1 MIHWSEYHGHEI
13 DVVSKKVDN
22 TIYTFDIES
31 TSYLILNGEI
41 ISASE
46 YLNLNEEDREKALP
60 CACMYIWQFSINET
74 VYYGRT
80 WEEFKSFLDRIESN
94 CDLKKYIFVHNLSF
108 EFQFFASQFKIKSV
122 MSRKS
127 RKVMSAKLLDYNI
140 EFRCTYY
147 MSNVSLAYLPKLFNL
162 NVQKMVGDLDYTK
175 IRTPATKMTKTELG
189 YCEHDCLVV
198 YEYIKMELLKYKS
211 VNRIPMTST
220 GKVRKELQSLVMRDY
235 EYRRITRGSINIK
248 PSVYNMLV
256 DAFAGGYTHAN
267 YMYTDEVIPNVD
279 SYDETSAYPYVM
291 VTSKF
296 PMSEFKECHIKSV
309 DDMIEK
315 YAYLLKVTFH
325 NLKCKYY
332 NNFIS
337 ASKCSNIVGALFDN
351 GRIVSAKEVT
361 ITLTDIDFRF
371 FLDVYDIKSYEIN
384 ESYYAI
390 YKYLPKK
397 FINFIL
403 EKYVNKT
410 KFKNVK
416 GKELDYVK
424 EKNKF
429 NSLYGMTVTNMIR
442 DEVNF
447 DNITGWSESE
457 LTDSLIF
464 DKLLEEKEKAFLS
477 FSWGVWVT
485 AYARDNLLRRMILL
499 DPYVVYSD
507 TDSLKCAQGYDAK
520 VFDEYNQAVIRKI
533 QKVSSTL
540 NIPFENYAPE
550 DSKGVKHLLGI
561 FECETGAG
569 RKYTYDRFI
578 TQGAKKYCVEIDGQ
592 IEITVSGVP
601 KSGNKCLKRIE
612 DFRDDLVFDYKYT
625 NKQTIMYNDN
635 QSPVDIVDYLGV
647 KYKVDD
653 KSGCC
658 LLPTTYKLGKSLDY
672 ANLLTDNSTNRAKF
686 KNRSFQNE
694 QYFKL

>member
-1 MIHWSEYHGHEI
+1 MIHWSEYHGHEV

-31 TSYLILNGEI
+31 TSYLILNCEI

-80 WEEFKSFLDRIESN
+80 WEEFKSFLDRVESN

-108 EFQFFASQFKIKSV
+108 EFQFFSSQFKIKSV

-127 RKVMSAKLLDYNI
+127 RKVMSAKLADYNI

-147 MSNVSLAYLPKLFNL
+147 ISNVSLAYLPKLFNL

-175 IRTPATKMTKTELG
+175 LRTPATKMTKTELG

-220 GKVRKELQSLVMRDY
+220 GKVRKELQSLVMKDY

-267 YMYTDEVIPNVD
+267 FMYTDEVIPNVD

-296 PMSEFKECHIKSV
+296 PMSEFKECHIKTV
-309 DDMIEK
+309 DDMIEN

-337 ASKCSNIVGALFDN
+337 ASKCENIVGALFDN

-371 FLDVYDIKSYEIN
+371 FLDVYDIESYEIN

-507 TDSLKCAQGYDAK
+507 TDSLKCAQGYDVK
-520 VFDEYNQAVIRKI
+520 VFDKYNQSVIKKI
-533 QKVSSTL
+533 QKVSSAL

-672 ANLLTDNSTNRAKF
+672 ANLLTDNSTNRSKF
-686 KNRSFQNE
+686 KNRSFKYE
-694 QYFKL
+694 

>member
-31 TSYLILNGEI
+31 TSYLILNSEI

-80 WEEFKSFLDRIESN
+80 WEEFKSFLDRVESN

-108 EFQFFASQFKIKSV
+108 EFQFFSSQFKIKSV

-127 RKVMSAKLLDYNI
+127 RKVMAAKLLDYNI

-175 IRTPATKMTKTELG
+175 LRTPATKMTKTELG

-198 YEYIKMELLKYKS
+198 YEYIKMELVKYKS

-220 GKVRKELQSLVMRDY
+220 GKVRKELQSLVMPDY

-267 YMYTDEVIPNVD
+267 YMYTDEVISNVD

-296 PMSEFKECHIKSV
+296 PMSEFKECHIKTV

-337 ASKCSNIVGALFDN
+337 ASKCNNIVGALFDN
-351 GRIVSAKEVT
+351 GRIISAKEVT
-361 ITLTDIDFRF
+361 ITITDIDFRF
-371 FLDVYDIKSYEIN
+371 FLDVYDIESYEIN

-507 TDSLKCAQGYDAK
+507 TDCLKCAQGYDVK
-520 VFDEYNQAVIRKI
+520 VFNKYNQSVIKKI
-533 QKVSSTL
+533 QKVSSAL
-540 NIPFENYAPE
+540 DIPFENYAPE

-592 IEITVSGVP
+592 FEITVSGVP
-601 KSGNKCLKRIE
+601 KSGNKCLNRIE

-635 QSPVDIVDYLGV
+635 QLPVDIVDYLGV

-672 ANLLTDNSTNRAKF
+672 ANLLTDNSTKRAKF
-686 KNRSFQNE
+686 KERR
-694 QYFKL
+694 

>member
-46 YLNLNEEDREKALP
+46 YLNLNEEDREKSLP

-80 WEEFKSFLDRIESN
+80 WEEFKAFLDRVESN
-94 CDLKKYIFVHNLSF
+94 CNLKKYIFVHNLSF
-108 EFQFFASQFKIKSV
+108 AFQFFSSQFRIKSV

-127 RKVMSAKLLDYNI
+127 RKVMAAKLLDYNI

-175 IRTPATKMTKTELG
+175 LRTPATKMTKTELG

-220 GKVRKELQSLVMRDY
+220 GKVRKELQSLVMKDY

-296 PMSEFKECHIKSV
+296 PMSEFKECHIKTV
-309 DDMIEK
+309 DDMLTN

-337 ASKCSNIVGALFDN
+337 ASKCNNIVGALFDN
-351 GRIVSAKEVT
+351 GRIVSAEEVT
-361 ITLTDIDFRF
+361 ITITDIDFRF
-371 FLDVYDIKSYEIN
+371 ILDVYDIESYEIN

-485 AYARDNLLRRMILL
+485 AYARDNLLRRMIQL

-507 TDSLKCAQGYDAK
+507 TDSLKCAQGYDRK
-520 VFDEYNQAVIRKI
+520 VFDEYNQSVIKKI

-540 NIPFENYAPE
+540 DIPFENYAPE

-569 RKYTYDRFI
+569 RQYTYDRFI

-635 QSPVDIVDYLGV
+635 QLPVDMVDYLGV

-672 ANLLTDNSTNRAKF
+672 ANLLTDNSTNRSKF
-686 KNRSFQNE
+686 KNRSFKND
-694 QYFKL
+694 

>member
-1 MIHWSEYHGHEI
+1 MIHWSEYHDHEI

-108 EFQFFASQFKIKSV
+108 EFQFFSSQFKIKSV

-127 RKVMSAKLLDYNI
+127 RKVMAAKLLEYNI

-175 IRTPATKMTKTELG
+175 LRTPATKMTKTELG

-296 PMSEFKECHIKSV
+296 PMSEFKECHIKTV
-309 DDMIEK
+309 DDMLTN

-337 ASKCSNIVGALFDN
+337 ASKCENIVGALFDN

-361 ITLTDIDFRF
+361 ITITDIDFRF
-371 FLDVYDIKSYEIN
+371 FLDVYDIESYEIN

-520 VFDEYNQAVIRKI
+520 VFDEYNQSVIKKI
-533 QKVSSTL
+533 QKVSSAL

-569 RKYTYDRFI
+569 RQYTYDHFI
-578 TQGAKKYCVEIDGQ
+578 TQGAKKYCVEIDGH

-635 QSPVDIVDYLGV
+635 QVPVDIVDYLGV

-686 KNRSFQNE
+686 KNRSFKDE
-694 QYFKL
+694 

>member
-175 IRTPATKMTKTELG
+175 LRTPATKMTKTELG

-220 GKVRKELQSLVMRDY
+220 GRVRKELQSLVMRDY

-296 PMSEFKECHIKSV
+296 PMSEFKECYIKSV

-337 ASKCSNIVGALFDN
+337 ASKCENIVGALFDN

-371 FLDVYDIKSYEIN
+371 FLDVYNIESYEIN

-520 VFDEYNQAVIRKI
+520 VFDEYNQSVIKKI
-533 QKVSSTL
+533 QKVSSAL
-540 NIPFENYAPE
+540 NIPFDNYAPE

-561 FECETGAG
+561 FECETGSG
-569 RKYTYDRFI
+569 RQYTYDRFI

-672 ANLLTDNSTNRAKF
+672 ANLLTDNSTNRSKF
-686 KNRSFQNE
+686 KNRSFKND
-694 QYFKL
+694 

>member
-162 NVQKMVGDLDYTK
+162 SVQKMVGDLDYTK
-175 IRTPATKMTKTELG
+175 LRTPATRMTDAELG

-211 VNRIPMTST
+211 VNWIPLTST
-220 GKVRKELQSLVMRDY
+220 GKVRKELQSLVMKDY
-235 EYRRITRGSINIK
+235 EYRRITRGSINVR

-296 PMSEFKECHIKSV
+296 PMSEFKECHIKTV

-337 ASKCSNIVGALFDN
+337 ASKCENIVGAMFDN
-351 GRIVSAKEVT
+351 GRIISAKEVT

-371 FLDVYDIKSYEIN
+371 YLDVYDIESYEIN

-447 DNITGWSESE
+447 DNVTGWSESE

-499 DPYVVYSD
+499 DPFVVYSD
-507 TDSLKCAQGYDAK
+507 TDSLKCVQGYDVK
-520 VFDEYNQAVIRKI
+520 VFEQYNAEVIKKI
-533 QKVSSTL
+533 QKVSSAL
-540 NIPFENYAPE
+540 NIPFDNYAPE

-569 RKYTYDRFI
+569 RQYTYDKFI
-578 TQGAKKYCVEIDGQ
+578 TQGAKKYCVEIDGH

-686 KNRSFQNE
+686 KNRSF
-694 QYFKL
+694 KDG

>member
-175 IRTPATKMTKTELG
+175 LRTSATKMTKTELG
-189 YCEHDCLVV
+189 YCEHDCLIV
-198 YEYIKMELLKYKS
+198 YEYIKMELVKYKS

-220 GKVRKELQSLVMRDY
+220 GKVRKELQSLVMKDY

-267 YMYTDEVIPNVD
+267 FMYTDEVIPNVD

-296 PMSEFKECHIKSV
+296 PMSEFKECHIKTV
-309 DDMIEK
+309 DDMLTK

-337 ASKCSNIVGALFDN
+337 ASKCENIVGALFDN

-371 FLDVYDIKSYEIN
+371 FLDVYNIESYEIN

-499 DPYVVYSD
+499 DPFVVYSD
-507 TDSLKCAQGYDAK
+507 TDSLKCAQGYDRK
-520 VFDEYNQAVIRKI
+520 VFDEYNQSVIKKI
-533 QKVSSTL
+533 QKVSSAL

-569 RKYTYDRFI
+569 RQYTYDRFI

-625 NKQTIMYNDN
+625 NKQTIMYNDH
-635 QSPVDIVDYLGV
+635 QSPVDIMDYLGV

-658 LLPTTYKLGKSLDY
+658 LLPTTYELGKSLDY
-672 ANLLTDNSTNRAKF
+672 ANLLTDNSTKRAKF
-686 KNRSFQNE
+686 KERS
-694 QYFKL
+694 

>member
-80 WEEFKSFLDRIESN
+80 WEEFKSFLDRVESN
-94 CDLKKYIFVHNLSF
+94 CDMKKYIFVHNLSF
-108 EFQFFASQFKIKSV
+108 EFQFFSSQFKIKSV

-127 RKVMSAKLLDYNI
+127 RKVMAAKLLDYNI

-175 IRTPATKMTKTELG
+175 LRTPATKMTKTELG

-296 PMSEFKECHIKSV
+296 PMSEFKECHIKTV
-309 DDMIEK
+309 NDMLTN

-337 ASKCSNIVGALFDN
+337 ASKCENIVGALFDN

-371 FLDVYDIKSYEIN
+371 FLDVYNIESYEIV

-520 VFDEYNQAVIRKI
+520 VFDEYNQSVIKKI
-533 QKVSSTL
+533 KKVSSTL

-569 RKYTYDRFI
+569 RQYTYDRFI

-672 ANLLTDNSTNRAKF
+672 ANLLTDNSTNRSKF
-686 KNRSFQNE
+686 KNRSFK
-694 QYFKL
+694 YD

>member
-175 IRTPATKMTKTELG
+175 LRTPATKMTKTELG

-296 PMSEFKECHIKSV
+296 PMSEFKECHIKTV

-337 ASKCSNIVGALFDN
+337 ASKCENIVGALFDN

-371 FLDVYDIKSYEIN
+371 FLDVYDIESYEIN

-520 VFDEYNQAVIRKI
+520 VFDEYNKSVIKKI
-533 QKVSSTL
+533 KKVSSTL
-540 NIPFENYAPE
+540 NIPFKNYAPE

-569 RKYTYDRFI
+569 RQYTYDRFI

-672 ANLLTDNSTNRAKF
+672 ANLLTDNSTNRAKI
-686 KNRSFQNE
+686 KNRSFKNE
-694 QYFKL
+694 

>member
-31 TSYLILNGEI
+31 TSYLILNGQI
-41 ISASE
+41 IPGCK
-46 YLNLNEEDREKALP
+46 YLELDEKEREQSIP

-74 VYYGRT
+74 VYFGRT
-80 WEEFKSFLDRIESN
+80 WDEFKQFLDRLEDN
-94 CDLKKYIFVHNLSF
+94 CNLKKYIFVHNLSF
-108 EFQFFASQFKIKSV
+108 EFQFFSSQFTIKKV
-122 MSRKS
+122 LSRKS
-127 RKVMSAKLLDYNI
+127 RKVMSAILEDYNI
-140 EFRCTYY
+140 EFRCSYY

-162 NVQKMVGDLDYTK
+162 PIEKMVGDLNYDL
-175 IRTPATKMTKTELG
+175 IRTPATPLTEIEMG

-198 YEYIKMELLKYKS
+198 YEYIKMELIKYKS
-211 VNRIPMTST
+211 VNRIPLTST
-220 GKVRKELQSLVMRDY
+220 GKVRKELQSLVMRDW
-235 EYRRITRGSINIK
+235 EYRRITRNAINIK
-248 PSVYNMLV
+248 PSVYNLLV

-267 YMYTDEVIPNVD
+267 YMYTDEVIENVD
-279 SYDETSAYPYVM
+279 SFDETSAYPYVM

-296 PMSEFKECHIKSV
+296 PMSEFKECHIKTV
-309 DDMIEK
+309 DDMISK
-315 YAYLLKVTFH
+315 YAYIVRVKFY

-337 ASKCSNIVGALFDN
+337 ASKCNNIVGALFDN
-351 GRIVSAKEVT
+351 GRIIRAKEVE
-361 ITLTDIDFRF
+361 ITLTDIDFKF
-371 FLDVYDIKSYEIN
+371 ILDTYNIESYEII

-390 YKYLPKK
+390 YKYLPHK
-397 FINFIL
+397 FIDFIL

-410 KFKNVK
+410 KFKNVA

-442 DEVNF
+442 DEVSY

-464 DKLLEEKEKAFLS
+464 DKLLDEKEKAFLS

-485 AYARDNLLRRMILL
+485 AYARDNLLRRMIEL

-507 TDSLKCAQGYDAK
+507 TDSLKCVQGYDVK
-520 VFDEYNQAVIRKI
+520 VFDEYNQSVIKKI

-561 FECETGAG
+561 FECETGKG
-569 RKYTYDRFI
+569 RKYTYDKFI
-578 TQGAKKYCVEIDGQ
+578 TQGAKKYCVEIDGK

-601 KSGNKCLKRIE
+601 KCGNRCLKRIE
-612 DFRDDLVFDYKYT
+612 DFRDNLIFDYKYT
-625 NKQTIMYNDN
+625 NKQTIAYNDK
-635 QSPVDIVDYLGV
+635 QYPIDLVDYLGV

-653 KSGCC
+653 KTGVC
-658 LLPTTYKLGKSLDY
+658 LLPTTYELNKALDY
-672 ANLLTDNSTNRAKF
+672 ANLLTDNSSTRAKF
-686 KNRSFQNE
+686 KNRT
-694 QYFKL
+694 FKR

>member
-108 EFQFFASQFKIKSV
+108 EFQFFSSQFKIKSV

-175 IRTPATKMTKTELG
+175 LRTPATKMTKTELG

-220 GKVRKELQSLVMRDY
+220 GKVRKELQSLVMKDY

-371 FLDVYDIKSYEIN
+371 FLDVYNIESYEIN

-520 VFDEYNQAVIRKI
+520 VFDEYNQSVIKKI
-533 QKVSSTL
+533 KKVSSAL

-569 RKYTYDRFI
+569 RQYTYDRFI

-672 ANLLTDNSTNRAKF
+672 ANLLTDNSTNRSKF
-686 KNRSFQNE
+686 KNRSFK
-694 QYFKL
+694 YD